1 MERQMNKPLFMAY
14 ATQKGGVG
22 KTTFTVLTASY
33 LHYEKGL
40 NVLVVDCDY
49 PQHSIFQMREREV
62 ETVSKDG
69 QLKALAYEQFTRLD
83 KKAYPVLKASAES
96 APGIVEEFLRQA
108 PDVVDLVLFDIP
120 GTVNTSGMYKLL
132 SEMDV
137 FLIPISADRVVLE
150 SSLNFAKAI
159 NAMIKATPQK
169 QLHLFWNLVDQR
181 EKTALYTIYSK
192 GIASLGLH
200 LLQTRIPDTKRYRK
214 EILRAGQRPFRST
227 LFPPDKQMAKG
238 SNIAELIDEVM
249 EILNLKDY
257 ERS

>member
-1 MERQMNKPLFMAY
+1 MERQMEKPLFMAY

-33 LHYEKGL
+33 LHYEKNL

-96 APGIVEEFLRQA
+96 APAIVEEFLSRTTQ
-108 PDVVDLVLFDIP
+108 VIDLALFDIP

-137 FLIPISADRVVLE
+137 FFIPISADRVVLE
-150 SSLNFAKAI
+150 SSLNFAKAVSE
-159 NAMIKATPQK
+159 MIRATPQK

-192 GIASLGLH
+192 GIASLGLS

-227 LFPPDKQMAKG
+227 LFPPDKQLSKG
-238 SNIAELIDEVM
+238 SNIAELIDEIM
-249 EILNLKDY
+249 KILNV
-257 ERS
+257 